1 MEKKLETKS
10 NFMRVFKDQKYPESF
25 PYRSKVLLLFQKI
38 EGVDVCL
45 LGIYVQEYGSEC
57 PAPNTRRVYLS
68 YLDSVKYFRPSGIQV
83 ATGEG
88 GAFAPTATTR
98 FSSDTCSST

>member
-1 MEKKLETKS
+1 M
-10 NFMRVFKDQKYPESF
+10 
-25 PYRSKVLLLFQKI
+25 
-38 EGVDVCL
+38 CL
-45 LGIYVQEYGSEC
+45 SGIYVQEYGSEC

-88 GAFAPTATTR
+88 CALRTYCYHQILT
-98 FSSDTCSST
+98 DTCST